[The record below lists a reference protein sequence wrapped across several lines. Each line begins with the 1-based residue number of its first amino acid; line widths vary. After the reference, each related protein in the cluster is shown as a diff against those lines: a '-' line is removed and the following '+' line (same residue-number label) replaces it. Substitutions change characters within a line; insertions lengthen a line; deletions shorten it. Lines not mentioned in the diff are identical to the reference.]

1 MTERVN
7 GNSFPSESLT
17 GNMDFF
23 VIRTTLDITPT
34 GVVADE
40 SQARFESLIEAFST
54 RAQPVIIGNV
64 YETAEVGP
72 IPDLPVTSISS
83 GATITVYNIKV
94 AMEHANA
101 WDNTGVDLADTLDG
115 VCWVVSNIPTD
126 DNNISVEKWEFM
138 DFTA

>member
-23 VIRTTLDITPT
+23 LIRTTLDITPT

-40 SQARFESLIEAFST
+40 SQSRFERLIEAFST

-64 YETAEVGP
+64 YQTEEVGP
-72 IPDLPVTSISS
+72 VPDLPVTSISS

-94 AMEHANA
+94 SMEHSEA
-101 WDNTGVDLADTLDG
+101 WDNTGVDLADTLDNVEG
-115 VCWVVSNIPTD
+115 FVSNIPTD
-126 DNNISVEKWEFM
+126 DNNVSVEKWEFM

>member
-7 GNSFPSESLT
+7 GNSVPSENLT

-23 VIRTTLDITPT
+23 LIRTTLDITPT
-34 GVVADE
+34 GVVTDE
-40 SQARFESLIEAFST
+40 SQSRFEKLIEAFST

-64 YETAEVGP
+64 YETEEVAP
-72 IPDLPVTSISS
+72 VPDLPVTSISS
-83 GATITVYNIKV
+83 GATITIYNIKV
-94 AMEHANA
+94 AMEHAEA
-101 WDNTGVDLADTLDG
+101 WDNTGVDLADTLDNVAG
-115 VCWVVSNIPTD
+115 FVSNIPTD